1 MFTAESQRTQRFRRE
16 RPWPARSKLRIVLAG
31 FYRERLISVAFFSPL
46 RVELFVTVNAKTSSP
61 VQTSSFS
68 RLTKI
73 FQPAPSADFQITDPA
88 EISNE
93 YRRWQKRVLFSS
105 IVGYATFY
113 FVRKNLS
120 IAMPVMEKSLG
131 IQKTQLGL
139 FLTMHGLLYG
149 VSKFANGFL
158 GDRANAR
165 VMMVSGLAMSAIL
178 NVLFGFNSTV
188 IALGVIWTLNGWF
201 QGMGFPPCAR
211 LMANWFSPQELAT
224 KFSLW
229 NMSHPIGG
237 ALVVIL
243 CGYLVGFNWRLC
255 FFIPAIIALGCA
267 AFLWFTLPD
276 TPPSVG
282 LPEVAGT
289 QTELQSEDSRAEFK
303 RFVID
308 HVFRNK
314 FIWIVSFANFFVYII
329 RYAVLDWGPTL
340 LTESKHIQI
349 THAAWMVAGFEFCG
363 LFGAVIGGWLTDRWF
378 GGRAVRVCLIYMIL
392 AGVSVWLFWRIPG
405 QSELATAALLGAAG
419 FFIYGPQCLLAVA
432 AANLATKKA
441 AATAIGL
448 TSIFGYASTVLS
460 GWGLGALVQHY
471 GWNIAFEGLIIVAA
485 LGSLLFALAWRAKAH
500 GYPNQEAGGK
510 GRRQGQEAGAGG

>member
-1 MFTAESQRTQRFRRE
+1 MTRNAE
-16 RPWPARSKLRIVLAG
+16 
-31 FYRERLISVAFFSPL
+31 
-46 RVELFVTVNAKTSSP
+46 NTSA
-61 VQTSSFS
+61 VQTSSFA
-68 RLTKI
+68 RLTQI
-73 FQPAPSADFQITDPA
+73 FRPAPAADFEITNPA
-88 EISNE
+88 EIASE
-93 YRRWQKRVLFSS
+93 YRRWQKRVLVSS
-105 IVGYATFY
+105 IIGYATFY

-120 IAMPVMEKSLG
+120 IAMPALEKGLG

-165 VMMVSGLAMSAIL
+165 VLMVTGLAMSAIL
-178 NVLFGFNSTV
+178 NVIFGFNSTV
-188 IALGVIWTLNGWF
+188 IALGIVWTLNGWF

-211 LMANWFSPQELAT
+211 LLTNWFSPKQLAT
-224 KFSLW
+224 KMSIW
-229 NMSHPIGG
+229 NMSHPVGG
-237 ALVVIL
+237 GLVVIM
-243 CGYLVGFNWRLC
+243 CGYLVGINWRLC
-255 FFIPAIIALGCA
+255 FFIPAGIALACA
-267 AFLWFTLPD
+267 AFLWLTLPD

-282 LPEVAGT
+282 LPEVEGT
-289 QTELQSEDSRAEFK
+289 QENSAGESADVVATRKPDQYSTRESNQEF
-303 RFVID
+303 RSFVYE

-314 FIWIVSFANFFVYII
+314 YIWIVSFANFFVYII

-363 LFGAVIGGWLTDRWF
+363 LFGALLGGWLTDRWF
-378 GGRAVRVCLIYMIL
+378 GGRAIRVCFIYMIL
-392 AGVSVWLFWRIPG
+392 AGVSVFLFWKIPG
-405 QSELATAALLGAAG
+405 QSELSTAALLGAAG

-460 GWGLGALVQHY
+460 GWGLGALVQNY

-485 LGSLLFALAWRAKAH
+485 LGSLLFAMAWRAKAH
-500 GYPNQEAGGK
+500 GYGEQKAGSS
-510 GRRQGQEAGAGG
+510 RQ